1 MIQYLKKDQI
11 SKEKWD
17 ECVFNA
23 FNSMVY
29 AESWY
34 LDIVAYGWEALVEDD
49 YSAVMPLV
57 WNKKAGISYLYQP
70 YFTQQLGVFS
80 SGLLTP
86 DRIIRFLEAIPRHFR
101 YGEINFNSHNPLNNL
116 ALEGYASQLNHE
128 LDLINPYNHLY
139 KNFSD
144 NNKRNLKKAQNKD
157 LSIQKGISPELIT
170 NLFKEGKGLRLN
182 HITPFHYK
190 RLNHLMHK
198 ALSLSKG
205 VTYGVYSPLNEL
217 MAGAFLLISNDR
229 VIFLFSGTSDKA
241 KNSGAL
247 AYLIDHVI
255 RMFAGT
261 AITFDFEG
269 SNDPN
274 LARFYR
280 GFGSSEVVY
289 PRVTFN
295 RLPKV
300 VWSMVQI
307 IKKLR

>member
-1 MIQYLKKDQI
+1 MIHYLKKDQI

-17 ECVFNA
+17 DCVLNS
-23 FNSMVY
+23 FNSLVY

-49 YSAVMPLV
+49 YSAVMPLI
-57 WNKKAGISYLYQP
+57 WNRKAGINYLFQP
-70 YFTQQLGVFS
+70 FFTQQLGVFS

-86 DRIIRFLEAIPRHFR
+86 DRINRFIEAIPPHFK
-101 YGEINFNSHNPLNNL
+101 YGEINLNSHNPLGDTKKDYTL
-116 ALEGYASQLNHE
+116 QLNHE

-139 KNFSD
+139 NNYSD
-144 NNKRNLKKAQNKD
+144 NIKRNLKKAQNSS

-170 NLFKEGKGLRLN
+170 NLFREGKGLRLN

-198 ALSLSKG
+198 SLSISKG
-205 VTYGVYSPLNEL
+205 VTYGVFSPLNEL

-229 VIFLFSGTSDKA
+229 IIFLFSGTSEKA
-241 KNSGAL
+241 RNSGAL

-255 RMFAGT
+255 KMFAGT

-269 SNDPN
+269 SNDSN

-289 PRVTFN
+289 PRVTYN
-295 RLPKV
+295 HLPRV
-300 VWSMVQI
+300 VWSIVQI